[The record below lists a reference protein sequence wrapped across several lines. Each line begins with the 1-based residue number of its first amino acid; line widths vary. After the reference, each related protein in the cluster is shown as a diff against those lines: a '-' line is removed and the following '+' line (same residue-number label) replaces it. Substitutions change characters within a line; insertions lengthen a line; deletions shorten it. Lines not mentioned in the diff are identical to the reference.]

1 MFFLLSTLSCCQF
14 HFFTCY
20 CQMVLENNDS
30 VRLSYKKK
38 IESFIFIRLTLFSYS
53 SVATEDSSCLYF
65 SCRVSCMAHDIFDLW
80 HLHVS
85 CAACDTTWLVIE
97 AWNIPILSKVC
108 LVFWFFLI
116 AHLNCEKVYFM
127 SFMLDEFA
135 AKTNSKKS
143 HTSISLGIMYALINY
158 SKGWRERMR
167 TVSWITRGK
176 SWHSVQM
183 LSGPGKLWDCRHSL
197 LLQPA
202 SVNPLTVRHLFFFF
216 FFFPLYYQTKKE
228 RKKEKNTT
236 IPSNVSAFLIAF
248 IWSLFL

>member
-1 MFFLLSTLSCCQF
+1 
-14 HFFTCY
+14 
-20 CQMVLENNDS
+20 
-30 VRLSYKKK
+30 
-38 IESFIFIRLTLFSYS
+38 
-53 SVATEDSSCLYF
+53 
-65 SCRVSCMAHDIFDLW
+65 
-80 HLHVS
+80 
-85 CAACDTTWLVIE
+85 
-97 AWNIPILSKVC
+97 
-108 LVFWFFLI
+108 
-116 AHLNCEKVYFM
+116 M

-143 HTSISLGIMYALINY
+143 HASISLGIMYALINY